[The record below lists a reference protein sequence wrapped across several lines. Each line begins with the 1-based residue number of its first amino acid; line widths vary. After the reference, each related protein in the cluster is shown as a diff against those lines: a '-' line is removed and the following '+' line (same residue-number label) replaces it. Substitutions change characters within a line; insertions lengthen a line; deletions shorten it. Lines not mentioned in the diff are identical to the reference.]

1 MTLDRT
7 QQSEVARFNNL
18 FKDYKEL
25 MLFDIPKKPRT
36 EDGKILNIDD
46 EMKDFQK
53 NFRKK
58 ELKLK
63 VGNKVK
69 DEFNPMDIKDLY
81 KLTQKRS
88 N

>member
-7 QQSEVARFNNL
+7 QQSEVTRFNNL

-36 EDGKILNIDD
+36 ADGKILNIDD

-53 NFRKK
+53 NFRQK

-63 VGNKVK
+63 IGNKVK
-69 DEFNPMDIKDLY
+69 NEFKPMDIKDLY
-81 KLTQKRS
+81 KLTQKEV
-88 N
+88 